1 MGAGVTAAA
10 TLSLIACAIAWGRA
24 AASMGV
30 FAWACRCFGA
40 RARLQSGDD
49 FGLQWLARV
58 LLDGMHSTLI
68 APLGEGDGQAVAP
81 SAARAANA
89 VGVVFGLHGQTEVEH
104 VGNGG
109 HIDAA
114 CSHVGGNQELHAP
127 IAQGAQAAVA

>member
-1 MGAGVTAAA
+1 MPSGALLGTRFVAAGSGAGVVIGMGAGVTAAA

-68 APLGEGDGQAVAP
+68 APLG
-81 SAARAANA
+81 
-89 VGVVFGLHGQTEVEH
+89 
-104 VGNGG
+104 
-109 HIDAA
+109 
-114 CSHVGGNQELHAP
+114 
-127 IAQGAQAAVA
+127 